1 MKQLRRLMSAL
12 IFADRGPARIT
23 RSAIVALAVAAT
35 GPALALTI
43 NLRFDPDSTFTAAG
57 LSSTDIANM
66 KAAASYAAS
75 QFSNNLTDSINVNI
89 KVTAVSGRG
98 TLGMSNTSLRSFSSY
113 AALRNAVSSD
123 SKTAD
128 DGTAPSAGGSLPSAD
143 PIGSTDLYFVSRA
156 EAKALNL
163 IPNDFSTKAP
173 FPSAVGSGHPF
184 IP

>member
-1 MKQLRRLMSAL
+1 MKKFRRQMAEL
-12 IFADRGPARIT
+12 IFADRGPART
-23 RSAIVALAVAAT
+23 MRSVIVALAIAVS
-35 GPALALTI
+35 GPAVALTI
-43 NLRFDPDSTFTAAG
+43 NLTFDPDSTFTAAG

-113 AALRNAVSSD
+113 ATLRSAVSSD

-128 DGTAPSAGGSLPSAD
+128 DGTALSAGGSLPLTD
-143 PIGSTDLYFVSRA
+143 PIGSAHMYLVNRA
-156 EAKALNL
+156 EAKALNI
-163 IPNDFSTKAP
+163 IPIYFFNDAT
-173 FPSAVGSGHPF
+173 
-184 IP
+184 